1 MFCFRDSYFR
11 RYCFFKFRS
20 ERRQHLTG
28 DKSQPLPGIIKFN
41 SIFPLQEESMS
52 MKEEKRDDVTIL
64 MLKGKLMGGAE
75 TSAVHNRIK
84 ELVEAGEKKI
94 IMDLGKVKWMN
105 SSGLGALMA
114 SLTTVKN
121 SGGELKLTSV
131 AEKVESLLMITQL
144 IKIFDTKRTIE
155 DAMESF

>member
-1 MFCFRDSYFR
+1 
-11 RYCFFKFRS
+11 
-20 ERRQHLTG
+20 
-28 DKSQPLPGIIKFN
+28 
-41 SIFPLQEESMS
+41 MS